1 MDSNK
6 KKGTTFEEE
15 FAEFLSAHG
24 FWVHL
29 LTQNAAGQPADII
42 AAKNGKTLLIDCKV
56 CEKDL
61 FRLDRIEDN
70 QWTAMSLWRSCG
82 NGDGWFALKTSD
94 GAISL
99 FCLESMERYSLY
111 TTILSRKTINDGEPA
126 EAWVKRWK

>member
-29 LTQNAAGQPADII
+29 LTQNATGQPADII
-42 AAKNGKTLLIDCKV
+42 AAKNGVSLLIDCKV

-61 FRLDRIEDN
+61 FRMDRIEEN
-70 QWTAMSLWRSCG
+70 QWTAMSLWRACG
-82 NGDGWFALKTSD
+82 NGEGWFALKTSD
-94 GAISL
+94 GAISM
-99 FCLESMERYSLY
+99 FCLESMERYSLL

-126 EAWVKRWK
+126 EAWVERWK

>member
-6 KKGTTFEEE
+6 KKGTAFEEE

-29 LTQNAAGQPADII
+29 LTQNAAGQPADMV
-42 AAKNGKTLLIDCKV
+42 AARNGHALLIDCKS

-61 FRLDRIEDN
+61 FTMARIEDN
-70 QWTAMSLWRSCG
+70 QWTAMSLWRECG
-82 NGDGWFALKTSD
+82 NGEGWFAMKLAD
-94 GAISL
+94 GTVTL
-99 FCLESMERYSLY
+99 FCLEEMERYSLL
-111 TTILSRKTINDGEPA
+111 TTVLSRKTLLSGEAA